1 MPTNLPAEAQ
11 AKLAKYHEAKTV
23 EEKIKALE
31 EALPLIP
38 DHKGTEKMR
47 AQLKTTLARLRR
59 ELEKKKSTKVSR
71 QDVFTVRKEGAA
83 TVVLLGA
90 ANSGKSTLLN
100 VLTNARPE
108 VGSYELTTTKPVPS
122 MMQVEDVGIQ
132 LVELPAVITSSLDE
146 TPFTSR
152 SLAVAR
158 NADLIALIV
167 DCASRPA
174 EQLDTLVNKL
184 NASGIFLGSR
194 TFEVEVEKKDS
205 GGLRL
210 VVFGKFHGTHERLR
224 EALNR
229 IGVRNAVVKIH
240 GEASVENVLDQILR
254 PASFKKAVVVA
265 GRTDLADQKDLQE
278 LRQRAGEMNLPLIEV
293 ISTKQTTYEEF
304 RKAVYKALELVRVYT
319 QKDGVV
325 NRKPIVVGRGTTVG
339 ELALLIHKDFAKNL
353 KYAKVWGASVR
364 IQGQQVGPGHVLS
377 DGDLVELFI

>member
-1 MPTNLPAEAQ
+1 
-11 AKLAKYHEAKTV
+11 
-23 EEKIKALE
+23 
-31 EALPLIP
+31 
-38 DHKGTEKMR
+38 
-47 AQLKTTLARLRR
+47 
-59 ELEKKKSTKVSR
+59 
-71 QDVFTVRKEGAA
+71 
-83 TVVLLGA
+83 
-90 ANSGKSTLLN
+90 
-100 VLTNARPE
+100 
-108 VGSYELTTTKPVPS
+108 
-122 MMQVEDVGIQ
+122 
-132 LVELPAVITSSLDE
+132 
-146 TPFTSR
+146 
-152 SLAVAR
+152 
-158 NADLIALIV
+158 
-167 DCASRPA
+167 
-174 EQLDTLVNKL
+174 
-184 NASGIFLGSR
+184 
-194 TFEVEVEKKDS
+194 
-205 GGLRL
+205 
-210 VVFGKFHGTHERLR
+210 
-224 EALNR
+224 
-229 IGVRNAVVKIH
+229 VVKIH